1 MPEGHNTGTQTG
13 GESARQRSSQKKEVR
28 SNEKKKASK
37 GSLESDELETQGATL
52 FPSSE
57 NPLVDLLSEPPE
69 LQNLTLNSI
78 NTSPLAMP
86 TRTRQEGVEPGNR
99 DPGQSSSVQWF
110 VHRYK

>member
-1 MPEGHNTGTQTG
+1 MPESHSAGTQTG
-13 GESARQRSSQKKEVR
+13 GASTRQKSIHKKEAG
-28 SNEKKKASK
+28 SNEKKKK
-37 GSLESDELETQGATL
+37 GSKVRLESDELGTQGATL

-78 NTSPLAMP
+78 DTSPLAMP

-99 DPGQSSSVQWF
+99 DPGQSLIL
-110 VHRYK
+110 